1 MSVRL
6 PPLNAV
12 RAFVAAARHQS
23 FTRAAADL
31 HVTHSAVSRQI
42 RTLEAYL
49 GVALFERRTRQVVL
63 TPEGQ
68 AFYAQADA
76 ALAQIGTAAR
86 AVMARAPA
94 RTVRINVRPS
104 FAVRWLIPRLPD
116 FVALY
121 PGIEPEVVT
130 SVAAPARAPAAFDV
144 AIRRGAQGWPPALQ
158 LRPYLED
165 EAMVVGAPGLFEGE
179 GGEGRQLASPRDL
192 AGQVLLCAR
201 SRRGDWDDW
210 LRAAGIARL
219 RPAGRLHLDHLHLVL
234 QAAVDGLGVA
244 LAPRS
249 LLAHDLRQGRLVSW
263 LPQHR
268 LALERYY
275 YVLGAN
281 AQPEAQFFVKWLE
294 EVRLTEDAERAADSP
309 GDAAPAGTTSIP
321 VQSPAPL

>member
-1 MSVRL
+1 MPDRL

-12 RAFVAAARHQS
+12 RAFGAAARHQS

-42 RTLEAYL
+42 RSLEAYL

-63 TPEGQ
+63 TVEGQ
-68 AFYAQADA
+68 TFHAQADA

-86 AVMARAPA
+86 ALMARAPV

-116 FVALY
+116 FVAQY
-121 PGIEPEVVT
+121 PGIEPEVIT
-130 SVAAPARAPAAFDV
+130 SVATPARAPAGFDV
-144 AIRRGAQGWPPALQ
+144 AIRRGPQGWPPALQ
-158 LRPYLED
+158 LHPYLED
-165 EAMVVGAPGLFEGE
+165 EAMVVGAPGLFGDED
-179 GGEGRQLASPRDL
+179 RRLASPRDL

-201 SRRGDWDDW
+201 SRRSDWDDW

-249 LLAHDLRQGRLVSW
+249 LLAHDLRQQRLLSL

-275 YVLGAN
+275 YGLGTD

-294 EVRLTEDAERAADSP
+294 DLRLAEDADRAADSP
-309 GDAAPAGTTSIP
+309 DDAVPAGVISNRTP
-321 VQSPAPL
+321 